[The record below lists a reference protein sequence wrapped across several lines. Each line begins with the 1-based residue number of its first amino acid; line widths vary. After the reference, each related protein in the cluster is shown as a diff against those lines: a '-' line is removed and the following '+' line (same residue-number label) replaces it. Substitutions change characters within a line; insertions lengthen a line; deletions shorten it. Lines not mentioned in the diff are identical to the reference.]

1 MPARSQIIGGL
12 MFLLAAAAAP
22 FLPNWV
28 MSLATIAFANALVVL
43 GLVVL
48 WRAGLVSFGQALY
61 YCIGAYVVALIVRW
75 TGFNDAIVLV
85 ILGGL
90 GAGLVA
96 FLVGFLLAR
105 YREIFFAML
114 SLALSMILY
123 GVLVKTETLGS
134 TDGFTIATP
143 SFFGYAPHGEML
155 GRSLY
160 WLTLAIDAVAAL
172 VIGIYFRSVAG
183 TLAAP
188 IRDNEIRVEFLG
200 VSVTRIIHIKVVIA
214 GTLGGF
220 GGALV
225 ALAIGHV
232 DPNMSYWTTSGGFVF
247 VTILAGA
254 GSVAAAFVGSLVFEA
269 VRTVAFDV
277 MPGLWQLT
285 LGSVLLLTILFLPD
299 GLGSL
304 AKRFTRRGKETS
316 P

>member
-12 MFLLAAAAAP
+12 TFLAAAAAAP
-22 FLPNWV
+22 LLPNWV

-85 ILGGL
+85 LLGGL

-96 FLVGFLLAR
+96 ILVGFLLAR

-134 TDGFTIATP
+134 TDGFTVSNPT
-143 SFFGYAPHGEML
+143 FFGYAPHGEML

-160 WLTLAIDAVAAL
+160 WLTLAIDAIAAL
-172 VIGIYFRSVAG
+172 LVGIYFRSVAG

-200 VSVTRIIHIKVVIA
+200 VSVSRIVHIKVVIA

-269 VRTVAFDV
+269 VRTFAFDV
-277 MPGLWQLT
+277 MPSLWQLV
-285 LGSVLLLTILFLPD
+285 LGTVLLLTILFLPD

-304 AKRFTRRGKETS
+304 FKRLTRRGEEKS
-316 P
+316 S